1 MKTTTTKATSKKPA
15 TSRRD
20 DAPARD
26 SEDYMY
32 KLYTKQLPS
41 HSYDDMMNL
50 LYAADLGD
58 DDFEFRDSRLGT
70 QVWVHRELPKSPA
83 GKRAKKALDALPNV
97 APKPKRK
104 RPAPKVVT
112 CPTCGC
118 VRR

>member
-1 MKTTTTKATSKKPA
+1 MKTTTN
-15 TSRRD
+15 RRSA
-20 DAPARD
+20 APARD

-32 KLYTKQLPS
+32 KLYTKQLPDD
-41 HSYDDMMNL
+41 SYDDMMNL